1 MNLHLL
7 VRYQTIFQERV
18 IQEHELKEYQRLR
31 AEGRWNAASE
41 SREAER
47 KRLRAAD
54 RNRQQARDE
63 SWEAMLEKY
72 PPLDGQT
79 PARQSAVALD
89 RWSEADAA
97 DSESQLDEH
106 NQDAEFA
113 EELKQLALLTNG
125 QPTDADRDI
134 DFAYRKMALSTVTP
148 LMAPSTSGWSWYLY
162 ARRHPDKFLDICAK
176 REDAKAKQ
184 AGTITNQRMED
195 DKRKQFAILDRI
207 EQQLTLD
214 IKGVIQ
220 DLMTKFPYDVL
231 RECRKFD
238 AAWKAFLAEE
248 CQ

>member
-1 MNLHLL
+1 M
-7 VRYQTIFQERV
+7 
-18 IQEHELKEYQRLR
+18 QEHELKEYQRLR
-31 AEGRWNAASE
+31 AEGQWIAASE
-41 SREAER
+41 FREAER
-47 KRLRAAD
+47 KRLRAAG

-72 PPLDGQT
+72 PPQDGQT

-106 NQDAEFA
+106 KQDAELA
-113 EELKQLALLTNG
+113 EEMMQLALLTNG

-134 DFAYRKMALSTVTP
+134 DFAYRNMALPWVTP

-162 ARRHPDKFLDICAK
+162 ARSEPTKFLDICAK
-176 REDAKAKQ
+176 REDAKAKM

-195 DKRKQFAILDRI
+195 DKRQQFAVIDRI
-207 EQQLTLD
+207 EKQLTLD
-214 IKGVIQ
+214 VAAMIK
-220 DLMTKFPYDVL
+220 DLMEKFPGDVL

-238 AAWKAFLAEE
+238 AEWRAFWELEKL
-248 CQ
+248 